1 MEEIIG
7 PIIVVAIVL
16 VVVLTLVILIQPGLW
31 FRALISGT
39 WVSVPVLLRMRFKKL
54 DSKLL
59 VNCYIKARKS
69 GVKVT
74 MAQLEIHAQARGN
87 VNTVVDALIAAHNA
101 GVPLTSEVAFA
112 VDLAGRDIKDA
123 VKHNITPKVIETDKI
138 TAIAKD
144 GIEMS
149 VRAKITVRINLTRI
163 IGGVLE
169 ETIIARVCEGIITAI
184 GNANIHNEIIESPN
198 RISKIGLDARKIAQ
212 NSAYDILSID
222 ISDVEV
228 GRNIGAELNIDEA
241 EATKFVAQA
250 EAEKRRSEALASEQ
264 EMRAL
269 TQEMRARVVAAE
281 AELPRAI
288 ADAFARGNISV
299 TDYYKMQNLVSD
311 TEMRQAIASSSG
323 SSRDAL
329 PAPKKK
335 TKLG

>member
-1 MEEIIG
+1 MEYIGLIIT
-7 PIIVVAIVL
+7 IAIVAIVII
-16 VVVLTLVILIQPGLW
+16 TLIVLIQPGLW
-31 FRALISGT
+31 FRAFISGT
-39 WVSVPVLLRMRFKKL
+39 WVSIPVLLRMRFKRL
-54 DSKLL
+54 DSRML

-74 MAQLEIHAQARGN
+74 MNQLEVHAQARGN
-87 VNTVVDALIAAHNA
+87 VNTVVDALIAACNA
-101 GVPLTSEVAFA
+101 GVDLPSKVAFA
-112 VDLAGRDIKDA
+112 IDLAGRDIKDA
-123 VKHNITPKVIETDKI
+123 VKHNITPKVIQTDKI

-144 GIEMS
+144 GIELS
-149 VRAKITVRINLTRI
+149 VRAKITVRTNLTKL

-169 ETIIARVCEGIITAI
+169 ETIIARVCEGIVTAI
-184 GNANIHNEIIESPN
+184 GNANSHKEIIENPD
-198 RISKIGLDARKIAQ
+198 RISKTGLVGRNIATDA
-212 NSAYDILSID
+212 SYDILSID
-222 ISDVEV
+222 VSDVEV
-228 GRNIGAELNIDEA
+228 GRNIGAELSIDDA

-299 TDYYKMQNLVSD
+299 NDYYRMQNLISD
-311 TEMRQAIASSSG
+311 TEMRQSIASSSG
-323 SSRDAL
+323 TSRDAL
-329 PAPKKK
+329 PVPRKK